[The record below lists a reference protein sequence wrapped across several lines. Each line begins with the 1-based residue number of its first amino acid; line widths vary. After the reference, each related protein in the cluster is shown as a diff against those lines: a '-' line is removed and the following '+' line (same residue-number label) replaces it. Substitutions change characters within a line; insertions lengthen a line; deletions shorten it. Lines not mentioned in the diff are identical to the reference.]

1 MLILYLKFVFI
12 ILVIAFISMFALE
25 INREVRHQ
33 RLKVALLKD
42 RIYREAVEMNKVQS
56 GFIRRTNTAG
66 NKFSI

>member
-25 INREVRHQ
+25 INREVRQQ

-42 RIYREAVEMNKVQS
+42 RIYREASRNE
-56 GFIRRTNTAG
+56 
-66 NKFSI
+66 

>member
-42 RIYREAVEMNKVQS
+42 RIYREASRNE
-56 GFIRRTNTAG
+56 
-66 NKFSI
+66 